1 MKFAPLGDAA
11 VIVSLDG
18 GLDDAALAAVTNLAE
33 SIREACWPGV
43 IDVVPAYGS
52 VAVFYDPY
60 RTGGEDGSPYEW
72 LREAIIERVRL
83 AGNAQTT
90 ESMLEARIVELP
102 VHYGGADG
110 PDLEAVAAHTGLAKE
125 DVIVRHAG
133 AGYRVQAIG
142 FAPGFP
148 YLSGLPAEL
157 ATPRR
162 PTPRTHVAA
171 GSVGIG
177 GAQTG
182 VYPLASPGGWQ
193 LIGQTDAQLFDARR
207 PEPSLLRV
215 GDRVKFIAAT
225 GARAISDGPGRISPV
240 SDSAEGARGPGLWIL
255 SPGMLTTVQDL
266 GREGQRAAGVP
277 SGGALDALALRLAN
291 LLVGNPEDAAGL
303 EFTLIG
309 PEIEFQHD
317 GLIALGGAD
326 FTGCAAWR
334 PLRVATGQRIKF
346 GPAVKGCRGYLA
358 VAGGLDVP
366 PVLGSRSTYARA
378 QLGGWQGRALQAGD
392 VVPCFAVRRQADE
405 HWWLDPRIL
414 PDYGASAVRV
424 LAGAQA
430 DEFPESTWDEEWKV
444 TSQADRMGMRL
455 AGPKILRKIG
465 TELVSAPVAPGTVQL
480 PPDGQPIVLLA
491 EAQTIGGYPRLAHVI
506 NVDQPRLA
514 QLRPGDLLRFE
525 RVSIGDAHQL
535 WLAREHSLALLR
547 EGLAGKIR

>member
-18 GLDDAALAAVTNLAE
+18 GSDDAALAAVTNLAE
-33 SIREACWPGV
+33 SLRQARWPGV

-52 VAVFYDPY
+52 VAVFYDPC
-60 RTGGEDGSPYEW
+60 RIGGEEDSPYER
-72 LREAIIERVRL
+72 LREAIMERVRMNQ
-83 AGNAQTT
+83 NAKTT
-90 ESMLEARIVELP
+90 EPMMEARILELP
-102 VHYGGADG
+102 VYYGGADG
-110 PDLEAVAAHTGLAKE
+110 PDLEAVAAHTGLAKA
-125 DVIVRHAG
+125 DVIARHA
-133 AGYRVQAIG
+133 AASYRVQAIG

-162 PTPRTHVAA
+162 STPRTLVAA

-193 LIGQTDAQLFDARR
+193 LIGRTDAQLFDAFR

-215 GDRVKFIAAT
+215 GDRVKFVAAT
-225 GARAISDGPGRISPV
+225 GARAISASLGQISSFGISAHVAAGPRL
-240 SDSAEGARGPGLWIL
+240 RIL

-291 LLVGNPEDAAGL
+291 LLVGNPEGAAGL

-326 FTGCAAWR
+326 FTGCAPWR
-334 PLRVATGQRIKF
+334 PLRVAAGQRIKF
-346 GPAVKGCRGYLA
+346 GPAMKGCRGYLA

-378 QLGGWQGRALQAGD
+378 HLGGWQGRALQAGD

-414 PDYGASAVRV
+414 PDYGTSAVRV

-430 DEFPESTWDEEWKV
+430 DEFPEATWDEEWKV
-444 TSQADRMGMRL
+444 TSQSDRMGMRL
-455 AGPKILRKIG
+455 AGPKILAKTG
-465 TELVSAPVAPGTVQL
+465 TELVSAPVAPGTVQV

-491 EAQTIGGYPRLAHVI
+491 EAQTIGGYPQLAHVI

-514 QLRPGDLLRFE
+514 QLRPGDRLGFE
-525 RVSIGDAHQL
+525 RISIGDAHQL
-535 WLAREHSLALLR
+535 WLAREYSLALLR